1 MECRRRKRS
10 IVAPPASVLDGT
22 PRSRDCTKRANAAA
36 GVAAAPV
43 SADTFDAGGSSR
55 RATGKKG
62 RTGVPYGFPNVAT
75 RSIRHS
81 NSTRFSSMAGSRNA

>member
-10 IVAPPASVLDGT
+10 IAAPPAPVLDDT
-22 PRSRDCTKRANAAA
+22 PRSRDCAKGADAAP

-43 SADTFDAGGSSR
+43 SADTSDAGGSSR
-55 RATGKKG
+55 RATGEKG
-62 RTGVPYGFPNVAT
+62 RTGVAYGFPNVAT